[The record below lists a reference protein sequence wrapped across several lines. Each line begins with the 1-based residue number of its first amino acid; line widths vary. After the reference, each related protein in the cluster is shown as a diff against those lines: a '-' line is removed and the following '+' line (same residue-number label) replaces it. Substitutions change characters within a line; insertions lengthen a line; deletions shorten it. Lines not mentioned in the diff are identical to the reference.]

1 MPRLPKYIDQYFVI
15 FGKGTSNLPY
25 NDTPISGFSTFL
37 HQNLDS
43 ISTYILLI
51 WEKVHQMYTIIM
63 PQNQVVSTYLYQIH
77 TSILTDIYNFGKS
90 TSNLRND
97 DPQKFVIFDLFVSKS
112 KRYIDI
118 YFAIFLK
125 ALIKITI

>member
-1 MPRLPKYIDQYFVI
+1 MPKSQKYIDQYFVI
-15 FGKGTSNLPY
+15 FGKVTSNLNY

-37 HQNLDS
+37 YQNHTS

-51 WEKVHQMYTIIM
+51 WEIVHQMYAIIM
-63 PQNQVVSTYLYQIH
+63 PQNQVASTYLYQIH

-97 DPQKFVIFDLFVSKS
+97 DAQKLVIFD
-112 KRYIDI
+112 
-118 YFAIFLK
+118 FLY
-125 ALIKITI
+125 